1 MDFLDLM
8 AIKDNETFNGK
19 YYKDRPQTPLDTA
32 QLFKYEV
39 IDPNDKTYSRILNNL
54 EADNATHAI
63 KTNNLCGFEINGYV
77 ITHEGYLWQISS
89 VTVLPS
95 KNKQAY
101 RYLTHAVGTEYLLR
115 LIRVENPWGLK

>member
-8 AIKDNETFNGK
+8 EIKDEEVFNGK
-19 YYKDRPQTPLDTA
+19 YYKERPITPLDSA
-32 QLFKYEV
+32 IPFKYEV
-39 IDPNDKTYSRILNNL
+39 VDPNDKAYSKILNNL
-54 EADNATHAI
+54 EADNATHSI
-63 KTNNLCGFEINGYV
+63 KTNTFCGFEINGYV

-101 RYLTHAVGTEYLLR
+101 RYLTHAVGTEYLIR
-115 LIRVENPWGLK
+115 LIRVENPMGLK